1 MNGRPW
7 SPYDTATLYAL
18 HKTHADHE
26 IARKTGHHT
35 DTVQRRRAALGL
47 DPYVRV
53 RYSTF
58 LELPAASWA
67 AIRRVAT
74 IPLTS

>member
-1 MNGRPW
+1 MNGKEW
-7 SPYDTATLYAL
+7 TPYDTATLHAL

-26 IARKTGHHT
+26 IARRTGHHA
-35 DTVQRRRAALGL
+35 DTVQRRRTALGL

-58 LELPAASWA
+58 LELPAASLA
-67 AIRRVAT
+67 AIRRAAR
-74 IPLTS
+74 IAA